1 VKDCV
6 EALAGCVVML
16 QFVEY
21 SESAELAMSSINFES
36 TYGVITIQDMNV
48 VSVDANYARI
58 YGYQS
63 PEELLTNID
72 SFLDLISEEY
82 HVLAYQ
88 NYLETISGQRDPQV
102 HTYVNVD
109 RNGREFTVFSI
120 DHVTEWQGRPA
131 LQVTV
136 IDLSPAIQLQ
146 NAVREQDKMYHD
158 MIMQSGQG
166 ILVHRE
172 FKPLMVNQSWVKMQG
187 GSSIEEVL
195 KLDSILTLVPKQN
208 TDGISKHYQ
217 AIVSGELSGTST
229 VVENI
234 GFDGIHRFFNIYDN
248 AITWQGQP
256 AVQVVLE
263 DVTQK
268 VMLEKQLVHQANYDE
283 MTDLLN
289 RRAIYEWLR
298 EHIASDTHVVSM
310 LLDIDDFK
318 SINDTYGHMV
328 GDEVICALANITK
341 RNVERV
347 GGVAGRWGGEEFI
360 LFIPNASPN
369 VSREVSDQIRQQFN
383 QVEFKVGEQIRFNV
397 SVSIGVSDSRSCE
410 GKVSIDALVNLTD
423 QSLYRAKANGK
434 NCVCG
439 EVFANDIS
447 QALPH

>member
-1 VKDCV
+1 
-6 EALAGCVVML
+6 M
-16 QFVEY
+16 F
-21 SESAELAMSSINFES
+21 SINFES
-36 TYGVITIQDMNV
+36 TYGVIIIQDMNV

-63 PEELLTNID
+63 PEELLANID
-72 SFLDLISEEY
+72 SFLDLIPEEF

-88 NYLETISGQRDPQV
+88 NYLETVSGQRDPQV
-102 HTYVNVD
+102 HTFTNVD

-146 NAVREQDKMYHD
+146 NIVRKQDQMYRD

-166 ILVHRE
+166 ILVHRD
-172 FKPLMVNQSWVKMQG
+172 FKPLMVNQSWVNLQG
-187 GSSIEEVL
+187 GKSIEQVL
-195 KLDSILTLVPKQN
+195 QLDSILDLVPKQN
-208 TDGISKHYQ
+208 VESIYQ
-217 AIVSGELSGTST
+217 RYQTVMSGEPSGTSN

-234 GFDGIHRFFNIYDN
+234 GLDGVHRFFNIYDN
-248 AITWQGQP
+248 AVIWEGKP
-256 AVQVVLE
+256 AMQVVLE

-289 RRAIYEWLR
+289 RRAIYEWFR
-298 EHIASDTHVVSM
+298 EHMTSDNHLVCM

-341 RNVERV
+341 RSVESV

-360 LFIPNASPN
+360 VFIPNATSEM
-369 VSREVSDQIRQQFN
+369 SHEISEQIRQQFN
-383 QVEFKVGEQIRFNV
+383 QAEFKIDEQTRFNS
-397 SVSIGVSDSRSCE
+397 SVSIGMSDSLACE
-410 GKVSIDALVNLTD
+410 ERMTIDALVNLTD

-434 NCVCG
+434 NCVDG
-439 EVFANDIS
+439 DMV
-447 QALPH
+447 AL

>member
-1 VKDCV
+1 
-6 EALAGCVVML
+6 ML
-16 QFVEY
+16 RLMKC
-21 SESAELAMSSINFES
+21 SENAELAMSSINFES

-63 PEELLTNID
+63 PEELLSDID

-88 NYLETISGQRDPQV
+88 NYLETVSGQRDPQV
-102 HTYVNVD
+102 HTYTNID

-166 ILVHRE
+166 ILVHRD
-172 FKPLMVNQSWVKMQG
+172 FKPLMVNQSWVKLQG
-187 GSSIEEVL
+187 GSSIEQVL
-195 KLDSILTLVPKQN
+195 ALDSILDLVPQQN
-208 TDGISKHYQ
+208 SDGIYKHYQ

-234 GFDGIHRFFNIYDN
+234 GFDGVHRFFNIYDN
-248 AITWQGQP
+248 AITWKGQR

-298 EHIASDTHVVSM
+298 EHMFSKNYLVCM

-328 GDEVICALANITK
+328 GDEVICALASITK
-341 RNVERV
+341 RNAEKV

-360 LFIPNASPN
+360 IFIPNTPLETPL
-369 VSREVSDQIRQQFN
+369 EVSEDIRQQFN
-383 QVEFKVGEQIRFNV
+383 QVEFKVGEQIRFNS
-397 SVSIGVSDSRSCE
+397 SVSIGISDSRACE
-410 GKVSIDALVNLTD
+410 DGVTIDALVNLTD

-434 NCVCG
+434 NCVDG
-439 EVFANDIS
+439 DVI
-447 QALPH
+447 AL

>member
-1 VKDCV
+1 
-6 EALAGCVVML
+6 
-16 QFVEY
+16 
-21 SESAELAMSSINFES
+21 MSSINFES
-36 TYGVITIQDMNV
+36 TYSVITIQDMNV

-58 YGYQS
+58 YGYPS
-63 PEELLTNID
+63 PEELLSNID
-72 SFLDLISEEY
+72 SFLDLISEDY

-88 NYLETISGQRDPQV
+88 NYLETVSGQRDPQV
-102 HTYVNVD
+102 HTYTNVD

-166 ILVHRE
+166 ILVHRD
-172 FKPLMVNQSWVKMQG
+172 FKPLMVNQSWVNMQG
-187 GSSIEEVL
+187 AASIEQVL
-195 KLDSILTLVPKQN
+195 ELDSILELVPKQN
-208 TDGISKHYQ
+208 ADGISKHYH

-234 GFDGIHRFFNIYDN
+234 GFDGVHRFFNIYDN
-248 AITWQGQP
+248 AITWKGQP

-298 EHIASDTHVVSM
+298 EHMSSNNYLVCM

-341 RNVERV
+341 RNAEKV

-360 LFIPNASPN
+360 IFIPNASLETAH
-369 VSREVSDQIRQQFN
+369 EVSEGVRQQFH
-383 QVEFKVGEQIRFNV
+383 QVEFKIDEQIRFNS
-397 SVSIGVSDSRSCE
+397 SVSIGISDSRACE
-410 GKVSIDALVNLTD
+410 DGVTIDALVNLTD
-423 QSLYRAKANGK
+423 QSLYRAKAKGK
-434 NCVCG
+434 NCVDG
-439 EVFANDIS
+439 DVV
-447 QALPH
+447 AL

>member
-1 VKDCV
+1 
-6 EALAGCVVML
+6 ML
-16 QFVEY
+16 RLMKC
-21 SESAELAMSSINFES
+21 SENAELAMSSINFES

-63 PEELLTNID
+63 PEELLSDID

-88 NYLETISGQRDPQV
+88 NYLETVSGQRDPQV
-102 HTYVNVD
+102 HTYTNID

-166 ILVHRE
+166 ILVHRD
-172 FKPLMVNQSWVKMQG
+172 FKPLMVNQSWVKLQG
-187 GSSIEEVL
+187 GSSIEQVL
-195 KLDSILTLVPKQN
+195 ALDSILDLVPQQN
-208 TDGISKHYQ
+208 SDGIYKHYQ

-234 GFDGIHRFFNIYDN
+234 GFDGVHRFFNIYDN
-248 AITWQGQP
+248 AITWKGQR

-268 VMLEKQLVHQANYDE
+268 VMLEKQLVHQANFDE

-298 EHIASDTHVVSM
+298 EHMFSKNYLVCM

-328 GDEVICALANITK
+328 GDEVICALASITK
-341 RNVERV
+341 RNAEKV

-360 LFIPNASPN
+360 IFIPNTPLETAL
-369 VSREVSDQIRQQFN
+369 EVSEEIRQQFN
-383 QVEFKVGEQIRFNV
+383 QVEFKVGEQIRFNS
-397 SVSIGVSDSRSCE
+397 SVSIGISDSRACE
-410 GKVSIDALVNLTD
+410 DGVTIDALVNLTD

-434 NCVCG
+434 NCVDG
-439 EVFANDIS
+439 DVV
-447 QALPH
+447 AL

>member
-1 VKDCV
+1 
-6 EALAGCVVML
+6 ML
-16 QFVEY
+16 RLMKC
-21 SESAELAMSSINFES
+21 SENAELAMSSINFES

-63 PEELLTNID
+63 PEELLSDID

-88 NYLETISGQRDPQV
+88 NYLETVSGQRDPQV
-102 HTYVNVD
+102 HTYTNID

-166 ILVHRE
+166 ILVHRD
-172 FKPLMVNQSWVKMQG
+172 FKPLMVNQSWVKLQG
-187 GSSIEEVL
+187 GSSIEQVL
-195 KLDSILTLVPKQN
+195 ALDSILDLVPQQN
-208 TDGISKHYQ
+208 SDGIYKHYQ

-234 GFDGIHRFFNIYDN
+234 GFDGVHRFFNIYDN
-248 AITWQGQP
+248 AITWKGQR

-298 EHIASDTHVVSM
+298 EHMFSKNYLVCM

-328 GDEVICALANITK
+328 GDEVICALASITK
-341 RNVERV
+341 RNAEKV

-360 LFIPNASPN
+360 LFIPNTSLETAL
-369 VSREVSDQIRQQFN
+369 EVSEEIRQQFN
-383 QVEFKVGEQIRFNV
+383 QVEFKVGEQIRFNS
-397 SVSIGVSDSRSCE
+397 SVSIGISDSRACE
-410 GKVSIDALVNLTD
+410 DGVTIDALVNLTD

-434 NCVCG
+434 NCVDG
-439 EVFANDIS
+439 DVV
-447 QALPH
+447 AL

>member
-1 VKDCV
+1 
-6 EALAGCVVML
+6 
-16 QFVEY
+16 
-21 SESAELAMSSINFES
+21 MSSINFES

-63 PEELLTNID
+63 PEELLSDID

-88 NYLETISGQRDPQV
+88 NYLETVSGQRDPQV
-102 HTYVNVD
+102 HTYTNVD

-120 DHVTEWQGRPA
+120 DHVTEWLGRPA

-166 ILVHRE
+166 ILVHRD
-172 FKPLMVNQSWVKMQG
+172 FKPLMVNQSWVKLQG
-187 GSSIEEVL
+187 GSSIDQVL
-195 KLDSILTLVPKQN
+195 ALDSILDLVLQQN
-208 TDGISKHYQ
+208 SDGIYKHYQ

-234 GFDGIHRFFNIYDN
+234 GFDGVHRFFNIYDN
-248 AITWQGQP
+248 AITWKGQR

-298 EHIASDTHVVSM
+298 EHMFSKNYLVCM

-328 GDEVICALANITK
+328 GDEVICALASITK
-341 RNVERV
+341 RNAEKV

-360 LFIPNASPN
+360 LFIPNTSLETAL
-369 VSREVSDQIRQQFN
+369 EVSEEIRQQFN
-383 QVEFKVGEQIRFNV
+383 QVEFKVGEQIRFNS
-397 SVSIGVSDSRSCE
+397 SVSIGISDSRACE
-410 GKVSIDALVNLTD
+410 DGVTIDALVNLTD

-434 NCVCG
+434 NCVDG
-439 EVFANDIS
+439 DVV
-447 QALPH
+447 AL

>member
-1 VKDCV
+1 
-6 EALAGCVVML
+6 M
-16 QFVEY
+16 F
-21 SESAELAMSSINFES
+21 SINFES
-36 TYGVITIQDMNV
+36 TYGVIIIQDMNV

-63 PEELLTNID
+63 PEELLANID
-72 SFLDLISEEY
+72 SFLDLIPEEF

-88 NYLETISGQRDPQV
+88 NYLETVSGQRDPQV
-102 HTYVNVD
+102 HTFTNMD

-146 NAVREQDKMYHD
+146 NIVRKQDQMYRD

-166 ILVHRE
+166 ILVHRD
-172 FKPLMVNQSWVKMQG
+172 FKPLMVNQSWVNLQG
-187 GSSIEEVL
+187 GKSIEQVL
-195 KLDSILTLVPKQN
+195 ELDSILNLVPQQN
-208 TDGISKHYQ
+208 VEGICQRYQ
-217 AIVSGELSGTST
+217 AVISGEPSGTSN

-234 GFDGIHRFFNIYDN
+234 GLDGVHRFFNIYDN
-248 AITWQGQP
+248 AIIWEGQP

-268 VMLEKQLVHQANYDE
+268 VMLERQLVHQANYDE

-289 RRAIYEWLR
+289 RRAIYEWFR
-298 EHIASDTHVVSM
+298 EHMTSDNHLVCM

-341 RNVERV
+341 RNVESV

-360 LFIPNASPN
+360 VFIPNATAEMSCEI
-369 VSREVSDQIRQQFN
+369 SEQIRQQFN
-383 QVEFKVGEQIRFNV
+383 QAEFKIDEQIRFNS
-397 SVSIGVSDSRSCE
+397 SVSIGVSDSRACE
-410 GKVSIDALVNLTD
+410 EGMTIDALVNLTD

-434 NCVCG
+434 NCVDG
-439 EVFANDIS
+439 DMV
-447 QALPH
+447 AL

>member
-1 VKDCV
+1 
-6 EALAGCVVML
+6 ML
-16 QFVEY
+16 RLMKC
-21 SESAELAMSSINFES
+21 SENAELAMSSINFES

-63 PEELLTNID
+63 PEELLSDID

-88 NYLETISGQRDPQV
+88 NHLETVSGQRDPQV
-102 HTYVNVD
+102 HTYTNID

-166 ILVHRE
+166 ILVHRD
-172 FKPLMVNQSWVKMQG
+172 FKPLMVNQSWVKLQG
-187 GSSIEEVL
+187 GSSIEQVL
-195 KLDSILTLVPKQN
+195 ALDSILDLVPQQN
-208 TDGISKHYQ
+208 SDGIYKHYQ

-234 GFDGIHRFFNIYDN
+234 GFDGVHRFFNIYDN
-248 AITWQGQP
+248 AITWKGQR

-268 VMLEKQLVHQANYDE
+268 VMLEKQLVHQANFDE

-298 EHIASDTHVVSM
+298 EHMFSKNYLVCM

-328 GDEVICALANITK
+328 GDEVICALASITK
-341 RNVERV
+341 RNAEKV

-360 LFIPNASPN
+360 IFIPNTPLETAL
-369 VSREVSDQIRQQFN
+369 EVSEEIRQQFN
-383 QVEFKVGEQIRFNV
+383 QVEFKVGEQIRFNS
-397 SVSIGVSDSRSCE
+397 SVSIGISDSRACE
-410 GKVSIDALVNLTD
+410 DGVTIDALVNLTD

-434 NCVCG
+434 NCVDG
-439 EVFANDIS
+439 DVV
-447 QALPH
+447 AL

>member
-1 VKDCV
+1 
-6 EALAGCVVML
+6 
-16 QFVEY
+16 
-21 SESAELAMSSINFES
+21 MSSINFES
-36 TYGVITIQDMNV
+36 TYGVIIIQDMNV

-63 PEELLTNID
+63 PEELMSQID
-72 SFLDLISEEY
+72 SFLDLISEDF
-82 HVLAYQ
+82 HVAAYK
-88 NYLETISGQRDPQV
+88 NYLETVSGQRDPQV
-102 HTYVNVD
+102 HTFTNVD

-146 NAVREQDKMYHD
+146 NMMRKQDQMYQD
-158 MIMQSGQG
+158 MIMKSGQG
-166 ILVHRE
+166 ILVHRD
-172 FKPLMVNQSWVKMQG
+172 FKPLMVNQSWVNLQG
-187 GSSIEEVL
+187 GQSIEQVL
-195 KLDSILTLVPKQN
+195 QLDSILDLVPQQN
-208 TDGISKHYQ
+208 VESICQRYQ
-217 AIVSGELSGTST
+217 AVISGEPSGTSN

-234 GFDGIHRFFNIYDN
+234 GLDGVHRFFNIYDN
-248 AITWQGQP
+248 AIIWEGQP

-268 VMLEKQLVHQANYDE
+268 VMLEKQLVHQAHYDE

-289 RRAIYEWLR
+289 RRAIYEWFR
-298 EHIASDTHVVSM
+298 EHMASENHLVCM

-341 RNVERV
+341 RSVESV

-360 LFIPNASPN
+360 VFIPNATAEMSCEI
-369 VSREVSDQIRQQFN
+369 SEQIRQQFN
-383 QVEFKVGEQIRFNV
+383 QAEFKIDEQIRFNS
-397 SVSIGVSDSRSCE
+397 SVSIGVSDSRACE
-410 GKVSIDALVNLTD
+410 EGMTIDALVNLTD

-434 NCVCG
+434 NCVDG
-439 EVFANDIS
+439 DMV
-447 QALPH
+447 AL

>member
-1 VKDCV
+1 
-6 EALAGCVVML
+6 ML
-16 QFVEY
+16 RLMKC
-21 SESAELAMSSINFES
+21 SENAELAMSSINFES

-63 PEELLTNID
+63 PEELLSDID

-88 NYLETISGQRDPQV
+88 NYLETVSGQRDPQV
-102 HTYVNVD
+102 HTYTNID

-166 ILVHRE
+166 ILVHRD
-172 FKPLMVNQSWVKMQG
+172 FKPLMVNQSWVKLQG
-187 GSSIEEVL
+187 GSSIEQVL
-195 KLDSILTLVPKQN
+195 ALDSILDLVPQQN
-208 TDGISKHYQ
+208 SDGIYKHYQ

-234 GFDGIHRFFNIYDN
+234 GFDGVHRFFNIYDN
-248 AITWQGQP
+248 AITWKGQR

-268 VMLEKQLVHQANYDE
+268 VMLEKQLVHQANFDE

-298 EHIASDTHVVSM
+298 EHMFSKNYLVCM

-328 GDEVICALANITK
+328 GDEVICALAGITK
-341 RNVERV
+341 RNAEKV

-360 LFIPNASPN
+360 IFIPNASLETAL
-369 VSREVSDQIRQQFN
+369 EVSEEIRQQFN
-383 QVEFKVGEQIRFNV
+383 QVEFKVGEQIRFNS
-397 SVSIGVSDSRSCE
+397 SVSIGISDSRACE
-410 GKVSIDALVNLTD
+410 DGVTIDALVNLTD

-434 NCVCG
+434 NCVDG
-439 EVFANDIS
+439 DVV
-447 QALPH
+447 AL

>member
-1 VKDCV
+1 
-6 EALAGCVVML
+6 ML

-109 RNGREFTVFSI
+109 RNDREFTVFSI

-187 GSSIEEVL
+187 GSSIEQVL

>member
-1 VKDCV
+1 
-6 EALAGCVVML
+6 M
-16 QFVEY
+16 F
-21 SESAELAMSSINFES
+21 SINFES
-36 TYGVITIQDMNV
+36 TYGVIIIQDMNV

-63 PEELLTNID
+63 PEELLANID
-72 SFLDLISEEY
+72 SFLDLIPEEF

-88 NYLETISGQRDPQV
+88 NYLETVSGQRDPQV
-102 HTYVNVD
+102 HTFTNVD

-146 NAVREQDKMYHD
+146 NIVRKQDQMYRD

-166 ILVHRE
+166 ILVHRD
-172 FKPLMVNQSWVKMQG
+172 FKPLMVNQSWVNLQG
-187 GSSIEEVL
+187 GKSIEQVL
-195 KLDSILTLVPKQN
+195 QLDSILDLVPKQN
-208 TDGISKHYQ
+208 VESIYQ
-217 AIVSGELSGTST
+217 RYQTVMSGEPSGTSN

-234 GFDGIHRFFNIYDN
+234 GLDGVHRFFNIYDN
-248 AITWQGQP
+248 AVIWEGKP
-256 AVQVVLE
+256 AMQVVLE

-289 RRAIYEWLR
+289 RRAIYEWFR
-298 EHIASDTHVVSM
+298 EHMTSDNHLVCM

-341 RNVERV
+341 RSVESV

-360 LFIPNASPN
+360 VFLPNATSEM
-369 VSREVSDQIRQQFN
+369 SHEISEQIRQQFN
-383 QVEFKVGEQIRFNV
+383 QAEFKIDEQTRFNS
-397 SVSIGVSDSRSCE
+397 SVSIGMSDSLACE
-410 GKVSIDALVNLTD
+410 ERMTIDALVNLTD

-434 NCVCG
+434 NCVDG
-439 EVFANDIS
+439 DMV
-447 QALPH
+447 AL

>member
-1 VKDCV
+1 
-6 EALAGCVVML
+6 
-16 QFVEY
+16 
-21 SESAELAMSSINFES
+21 MSSINFES

-58 YGYQS
+58 YGYPS
-63 PEELLTNID
+63 PEELLSNID
-72 SFLDLISEEY
+72 SFLDLISEDY

-88 NYLETISGQRDPQV
+88 NYLETVSGQRDPQV
-102 HTYVNVD
+102 HTYTNVD

-166 ILVHRE
+166 ILVHRD
-172 FKPLMVNQSWVKMQG
+172 FKPLMVNQSWVNMQG
-187 GSSIEEVL
+187 AASIEQVL
-195 KLDSILTLVPKQN
+195 ELDSILELVPKQN

-234 GFDGIHRFFNIYDN
+234 GFDGVHRFFNIYDN
-248 AITWQGQP
+248 AITWKGQP

-268 VMLEKQLVHQANYDE
+268 VMLEKQLVHQANFDE

-298 EHIASDTHVVSM
+298 EHMSSNNYLVCM

-341 RNVERV
+341 RSAEKA
-347 GGVAGRWGGEEFI
+347 GGVTGRWGGEEFI
-360 LFIPNASPN
+360 IFIPNTSLETAHK
-369 VSREVSDQIRQQFN
+369 VSEEIRQQFN
-383 QVEFKVGEQIRFNV
+383 QVEFRIDEQLRFNS
-397 SVSIGVSDSRSCE
+397 SVSIGISDSQACE
-410 GKVSIDALVNLTD
+410 DGVTIDALVNLTD

-434 NCVCG
+434 NCVDG
-439 EVFANDIS
+439 DVV
-447 QALPH
+447 AL

>member
-1 VKDCV
+1 
-6 EALAGCVVML
+6 ML
-16 QFVEY
+16 RLMKC
-21 SESAELAMSSINFES
+21 SENAELAMSSINFES

-63 PEELLTNID
+63 PEELLSDID

-88 NYLETISGQRDPQV
+88 NYLETVSGQRDPQV
-102 HTYVNVD
+102 HTYTNID

-166 ILVHRE
+166 ILVHRD
-172 FKPLMVNQSWVKMQG
+172 FKPLMVNQSWVKLQG
-187 GSSIEEVL
+187 GSSIEQVL
-195 KLDSILTLVPKQN
+195 ALDSILDLVPQQN
-208 TDGISKHYQ
+208 SDGIYKHYQ

-234 GFDGIHRFFNIYDN
+234 GFDGVHRFFNIYDN
-248 AITWQGQP
+248 AITWKGQR

-298 EHIASDTHVVSM
+298 EHMFSKNYLVCM

-328 GDEVICALANITK
+328 GDEVICALASITK
-341 RNVERV
+341 RNAEKV

-360 LFIPNASPN
+360 IFIPNTPLETAL
-369 VSREVSDQIRQQFN
+369 EVSEEIRQQFN
-383 QVEFKVGEQIRFNV
+383 QVEFKVGEQIRFNS
-397 SVSIGVSDSRSCE
+397 SVSTGISDSRACE
-410 GKVSIDALVNLTD
+410 DGVTIDALVNLTD

-434 NCVCG
+434 NCVDG
-439 EVFANDIS
+439 DVV
-447 QALPH
+447 AL

>member
-1 VKDCV
+1 
-6 EALAGCVVML
+6 
-16 QFVEY
+16 
-21 SESAELAMSSINFES
+21 MSSINFES

-48 VSVDANYARI
+48 VSVDANYAHI

-63 PEELLTNID
+63 PEELVSNID
-72 SFLDLISEEY
+72 SFLDLISEDY

-88 NYLETISGQRDPQV
+88 NYLETVSGQRDPQV
-102 HTYVNVD
+102 HTYTNVD

-166 ILVHRE
+166 ILVHRD
-172 FKPLMVNQSWVKMQG
+172 FKPLMVNQSWVNMQG
-187 GSSIEEVL
+187 AASIEQVL
-195 KLDSILTLVPKQN
+195 ELDSILELVPKQN
-208 TDGISKHYQ
+208 TDGISKHYH

-234 GFDGIHRFFNIYDN
+234 GFDGVHRFFNIYDN
-248 AITWQGQP
+248 AITWKGQP

-298 EHIASDTHVVSM
+298 EHMSSNSYLVCM

-318 SINDTYGHMV
+318 STNDTYGHMV

-341 RNVERV
+341 RSAEKV

-360 LFIPNASPN
+360 VFIPNASLETAH
-369 VSREVSDQIRQQFN
+369 EVSEEIRQQFN
-383 QVEFKVGEQIRFNV
+383 QVEFRIDEQLRFNS
-397 SVSIGVSDSRSCE
+397 SVSIGISDSQACE
-410 GKVSIDALVNLTD
+410 DGVTIDALVNLTD

-434 NCVCG
+434 NCVDG
-439 EVFANDIS
+439 DVV
-447 QALPH
+447 AL

>member
-1 VKDCV
+1 
-6 EALAGCVVML
+6 ML
-16 QFVEY
+16 QFVEC

-187 GSSIEEVL
+187 GSSIEQVL
-195 KLDSILTLVPKQN
+195 ELDSILELVPKQN

-234 GFDGIHRFFNIYDN
+234 GFDGVHRFFNIYDN
-248 AITWQGQP
+248 AITWKGLP

-283 MTDLLN
+283 MTNLLN

-298 EHIASDTHVVSM
+298 EHMSSNNYLVCM

-341 RNVERV
+341 RNAEKV

-360 LFIPNASPN
+360 IFIPNASLETAH
-369 VSREVSDQIRQQFN
+369 EVSEQVRQQFH
-383 QVEFKVGEQIRFNV
+383 QVEFKIDEQIRFNS
-397 SVSIGVSDSRSCE
+397 SVSIGISDSQACE
-410 GKVSIDALVNLTD
+410 GGVTIDALVNLTD

-434 NCVCG
+434 NCVDG
-439 EVFANDIS
+439 DVV
-447 QALPH
+447 AL

>member
-1 VKDCV
+1 
-6 EALAGCVVML
+6 
-16 QFVEY
+16 
-21 SESAELAMSSINFES
+21 MSSINFES

-48 VSVDANYARI
+48 VSVDSNYARI

-63 PEELLTNID
+63 PEELLSNID
-72 SFLDLISEEY
+72 SFLDLISEDY

-88 NYLETISGQRDPQV
+88 NYLETVSGQRDPQV
-102 HTYVNVD
+102 HTYTNVD

-146 NAVREQDKMYHD
+146 KAVLEQDKMYHD

-166 ILVHRE
+166 ILVHRD
-172 FKPLMVNQSWVKMQG
+172 FKPLMVNQSWVNMQG
-187 GSSIEEVL
+187 AASIEQVL
-195 KLDSILTLVPKQN
+195 ELDSILELVPKQN
-208 TDGISKHYQ
+208 ADGISKHYH

-234 GFDGIHRFFNIYDN
+234 GFDGVHRFFNIYDN
-248 AITWQGQP
+248 AITWKGQP

-268 VMLEKQLVHQANYDE
+268 VMLEKQLVHQANFDE

-298 EHIASDTHVVSM
+298 EHMSSKNYLVCM

-341 RNVERV
+341 RSAEKA

-360 LFIPNASPN
+360 IFIPNASLEAALQ
-369 VSREVSDQIRQQFN
+369 VSEEIRQQFN
-383 QVEFKVGEQIRFNV
+383 QVEFRIDEQLRFNS
-397 SVSIGVSDSRSCE
+397 SVSIGISDSQACE
-410 GKVSIDALVNLTD
+410 DGVTIDALVNLTD

-434 NCVCG
+434 NCVDG
-439 EVFANDIS
+439 DVV
-447 QALPH
+447 AL

>member
-1 VKDCV
+1 
-6 EALAGCVVML
+6 
-16 QFVEY
+16 
-21 SESAELAMSSINFES
+21 MSSINFES

-63 PEELLTNID
+63 PEELLSNID
-72 SFLDLISEEY
+72 SFLDLISEDY

-88 NYLETISGQRDPQV
+88 NYLETVSGQRDPQV
-102 HTYVNVD
+102 HTYTNVD

-166 ILVHRE
+166 ILVHRD
-172 FKPLMVNQSWVKMQG
+172 FKPLMVNQSWVNMQG
-187 GSSIEEVL
+187 AASIEQVL
-195 KLDSILTLVPKQN
+195 ELDSILELVPKQN

-234 GFDGIHRFFNIYDN
+234 GFDGVHRFFNIYDN
-248 AITWQGQP
+248 AITWKGQP

-283 MTDLLN
+283 MTNLLN

-298 EHIASDTHVVSM
+298 EHMSSNNYLVCM

-341 RNVERV
+341 RNAEKV

-360 LFIPNASPN
+360 IFIPNASLETAH
-369 VSREVSDQIRQQFN
+369 EVSEQVRQQFH
-383 QVEFKVGEQIRFNV
+383 QVEFKIDEQIRFNS
-397 SVSIGVSDSRSCE
+397 SVSIGISDSQACE
-410 GKVSIDALVNLTD
+410 GGVTIDALVNLTD

-434 NCVCG
+434 NCVDG
-439 EVFANDIS
+439 DVV
-447 QALPH
+447 AL

>member
-1 VKDCV
+1 
-6 EALAGCVVML
+6 ML
-16 QFVEY
+16 QSVEY

-187 GSSIEEVL
+187 GSSIEQVL

-248 AITWQGQP
+248 AITWRGQP

-341 RNVERV
+341 RNVEKA
-347 GGVAGRWGGEEFI
+347 GGVTGRWGGEEFI
-360 LFIPNASPN
+360 VFIPNASPQ
-369 VSREVSDQIRQQFN
+369 VSHQVADLIRQQFN
-383 QVEFKVGEQIRFNV
+383 QTEFKIDEQVRFNV
-397 SVSIGVSDSRSCE
+397 SVSIGMSDSRACE
-410 GKVSIDALVNLTD
+410 GTVSIDALVNLTD
-423 QSLYRAKANGK
+423 QSLYRAKAAGK
-434 NCVCG
+434 NRVCG
-439 EVFANDIS
+439 DVV
-447 QALPH
+447 AL

>member
-1 VKDCV
+1 
-6 EALAGCVVML
+6 M
-16 QFVEY
+16 F
-21 SESAELAMSSINFES
+21 SINFES
-36 TYGVITIQDMNV
+36 TYGVIIIQDMNV

-63 PEELLTNID
+63 PEELLANID
-72 SFLDLISEEY
+72 SFLDLIPEEF

-88 NYLETISGQRDPQV
+88 NYLETVSGQRDPQV
-102 HTYVNVD
+102 HTFTNVD

-146 NAVREQDKMYHD
+146 NIVRKQDQMYRD

-166 ILVHRE
+166 ILVHRD
-172 FKPLMVNQSWVKMQG
+172 FKPLMVNQSWVNLQG
-187 GSSIEEVL
+187 GKSIEQVL
-195 KLDSILTLVPKQN
+195 QLDSILDLVPKQN
-208 TDGISKHYQ
+208 VESIYQ
-217 AIVSGELSGTST
+217 RYQTVMSGEPSGTSN

-234 GFDGIHRFFNIYDN
+234 GLDGVHRFFNIYDN
-248 AITWQGQP
+248 AVIWEGKP
-256 AVQVVLE
+256 AMQVVLE

-289 RRAIYEWLR
+289 RRAIYEWFR
-298 EHIASDTHVVSM
+298 EHMTSDNHLVCM

-341 RNVERV
+341 RSVESV

-360 LFIPNASPN
+360 VFLPNATSEM
-369 VSREVSDQIRQQFN
+369 SHEISEQIRQQFN
-383 QVEFKVGEQIRFNV
+383 QAEFKIDEQTRFNS
-397 SVSIGVSDSRSCE
+397 SVSIGMSDSLACE
-410 GKVSIDALVNLTD
+410 ERMTIDALVNLTD

-434 NCVCG
+434 NCVDG
-439 EVFANDIS
+439 DMVV
-447 QALPH
+447 L

>member
-1 VKDCV
+1 
-6 EALAGCVVML
+6 ML
-16 QFVEY
+16 QFEEY

-58 YGYQS
+58 YGYSS
-63 PEELLTNID
+63 PEELLSNID
-72 SFLDLISEEY
+72 SFLDLIPEDF
-82 HVLAYQ
+82 HVAAYK
-88 NYLETISGQRDPQV
+88 NYLETVGGQRDPQV
-102 HTYVNVD
+102 HTYTNVD

-166 ILVHRE
+166 ILVHRD
-172 FKPLMVNQSWVKMQG
+172 FKPLMVNQSWVNMQG
-187 GSSIEEVL
+187 AASIEQVL
-195 KLDSILTLVPKQN
+195 ELDSILALVPKQN
-208 TDGISKHYQ
+208 ADGISKHYQ

-234 GFDGIHRFFNIYDN
+234 GFDGVHRFFNIYDN
-248 AITWQGQP
+248 AITWKGQP

-268 VMLEKQLVHQANYDE
+268 VMLEKQLVHQANFDE

-298 EHIASDTHVVSM
+298 EHMSSNNYLVCM

-318 SINDTYGHMV
+318 SINDTFGHMV

-341 RNVERV
+341 RSAEKA

-360 LFIPNASPN
+360 IFIPNTSLETAH
-369 VSREVSDQIRQQFN
+369 EVSEEIRQQFN
-383 QVEFKVGEQIRFNV
+383 QVEFRIDEQLRFNS
-397 SVSIGVSDSRSCE
+397 SVSIGISDSQACE
-410 GKVSIDALVNLTD
+410 DGVTIDALVNLTD

-434 NCVCG
+434 NCVDG
-439 EVFANDIS
+439 DVV
-447 QALPH
+447 AL

>member
-1 VKDCV
+1 
-6 EALAGCVVML
+6 M
-16 QFVEY
+16 F
-21 SESAELAMSSINFES
+21 SINFES
-36 TYGVITIQDMNV
+36 TYGVIIIQDMNV

-63 PEELLTNID
+63 PEELLANID
-72 SFLDLISEEY
+72 SFLDLIPEEF

-88 NYLETISGQRDPQV
+88 NYLETVSGQRDPQV
-102 HTYVNVD
+102 HTFTNVD

-146 NAVREQDKMYHD
+146 NIVRKQDQMYRD

-166 ILVHRE
+166 ILVHRD
-172 FKPLMVNQSWVKMQG
+172 FKPLMVNQSWANLQG
-187 GSSIEEVL
+187 GKSIEQVL
-195 KLDSILTLVPKQN
+195 QLDSILDLVPKQN
-208 TDGISKHYQ
+208 VESIYQ
-217 AIVSGELSGTST
+217 RYQTVMSGEPSGTSN

-234 GFDGIHRFFNIYDN
+234 GLDGVHRFFNIYDN
-248 AITWQGQP
+248 AVIWEGKP
-256 AVQVVLE
+256 AMQVVLE

-289 RRAIYEWLR
+289 RRAIYEWFR
-298 EHIASDTHVVSM
+298 EHMTSDNHLVCM

-341 RNVERV
+341 RSVESV

-360 LFIPNASPN
+360 VFLPNATSEM
-369 VSREVSDQIRQQFN
+369 SHEISEQIRQQFN
-383 QVEFKVGEQIRFNV
+383 QAEFKIDEQTRFNS
-397 SVSIGVSDSRSCE
+397 SVSIGMSDSLACE
-410 GKVSIDALVNLTD
+410 ERMTIDALVNLTD

-434 NCVCG
+434 NCVDG
-439 EVFANDIS
+439 DMVV
-447 QALPH
+447 L

>member
-1 VKDCV
+1 
-6 EALAGCVVML
+6 
-16 QFVEY
+16 
-21 SESAELAMSSINFES
+21 MSSINFES

-63 PEELLTNID
+63 PEELLSDID

-88 NYLETISGQRDPQV
+88 NYLETVSGQRDPQV
-102 HTYVNVD
+102 HTYTNID

-166 ILVHRE
+166 ILVHRD
-172 FKPLMVNQSWVKMQG
+172 FKPLMVNQSWVKLQG
-187 GSSIEEVL
+187 GSSIEQVL
-195 KLDSILTLVPKQN
+195 ALDSILDLVPQQN
-208 TDGISKHYQ
+208 SDGIYKHYQ

-234 GFDGIHRFFNIYDN
+234 GFDGVHRFFNIYDN
-248 AITWQGQP
+248 AITWKGQR

-298 EHIASDTHVVSM
+298 EHMLSKNYLVCM

-328 GDEVICALANITK
+328 GDEVICALASITK
-341 RNVERV
+341 RNAEKV

-360 LFIPNASPN
+360 IFIPNTPLETAL
-369 VSREVSDQIRQQFN
+369 EVSEEIRQQFN
-383 QVEFKVGEQIRFNV
+383 QVEFKVGEQIRFNS
-397 SVSIGVSDSRSCE
+397 SVSIGISDSRACE
-410 GKVSIDALVNLTD
+410 DGVTIDALVNLTD

-434 NCVCG
+434 NCVDG
-439 EVFANDIS
+439 DVV
-447 QALPH
+447 AL

>member
-1 VKDCV
+1 
-6 EALAGCVVML
+6 ML
-16 QFVEY
+16 RLMKC
-21 SESAELAMSSINFES
+21 SENAELAMSSINFES

-63 PEELLTNID
+63 PEELLSDID

-88 NYLETISGQRDPQV
+88 NYLETVSGQRDPQV
-102 HTYVNVD
+102 HTYTNVD
-109 RNGREFTVFSI
+109 RNGREFTVISI

-166 ILVHRE
+166 ILVHRD
-172 FKPLMVNQSWVKMQG
+172 FKPLMVNQSWVKLQG
-187 GSSIEEVL
+187 GSSIDQVL
-195 KLDSILTLVPKQN
+195 ALDSILDLVPQQN
-208 TDGISKHYQ
+208 SDGIYKHYQ

-234 GFDGIHRFFNIYDN
+234 GFDGVHRFFNIYDN
-248 AITWQGQP
+248 AITWKGQR

-298 EHIASDTHVVSM
+298 EHMFSKNYLVCM

-328 GDEVICALANITK
+328 GDEVICALASITK
-341 RNVERV
+341 RNAEKV

-360 LFIPNASPN
+360 LFIPNTSLETAL
-369 VSREVSDQIRQQFN
+369 EVSEEIRQQFN
-383 QVEFKVGEQIRFNV
+383 QVEFKVGEQIRFNS
-397 SVSIGVSDSRSCE
+397 SVSIGISDSRACE
-410 GKVSIDALVNLTD
+410 DGVTIDALVNLTD

-434 NCVCG
+434 NCVDG
-439 EVFANDIS
+439 DVV
-447 QALPH
+447 AL

>member
-1 VKDCV
+1 
-6 EALAGCVVML
+6 
-16 QFVEY
+16 
-21 SESAELAMSSINFES
+21 MSSINFES

-63 PEELLTNID
+63 PEELLSNID
-72 SFLDLISEEY
+72 SFLDLISEEF
-82 HVLAYQ
+82 HVAAYK
-88 NYLETISGQRDPQV
+88 NYLETVDGQRDPQV
-102 HTYVNVD
+102 HTYINVD

-146 NAVREQDKMYHD
+146 NVVREQDQMFHD

-166 ILVHRE
+166 ILVHRD
-172 FKPLMVNQSWVKMQG
+172 FKPLMVNQSWVKLQG
-187 GSSIEEVL
+187 GESIEQVL
-195 KLDSILTLVPKQN
+195 KLDSILDLVPQQN
-208 TDGISKHYQ
+208 TEGISKHYQ

-248 AITWQGQP
+248 AITWEGQP

-298 EHIASDTHVVSM
+298 EHIISENYLVCM

-328 GDEVICALANITK
+328 GDEVICALANIAK
-341 RNVERV
+341 RNADRV

-360 LFIPNASPN
+360 IFIPNASLELAY
-369 VSREVSDQIRQQFN
+369 EVSEEIRQQFHH
-383 QVEFKVGEQIRFNV
+383 VEFKIDEQVRFNS
-397 SVSIGVSDSRSCE
+397 SVSIGISDSRACE
-410 GKVSIDALVNLTD
+410 DGVTIDALVNLTD

-434 NCVCG
+434 NCVDG
-439 EVFANDIS
+439 DVV
-447 QALPH
+447 AL

>member
-1 VKDCV
+1 
-6 EALAGCVVML
+6 ML
-16 QFVEY
+16 QFVEC

-120 DHVTEWQGRPA
+120 DHVTEWKGRPA

-187 GSSIEEVL
+187 GSSIEQVL

-248 AITWQGQP
+248 AITWRGQP

-383 QVEFKVGEQIRFNV
+383 QVEFKVGEKIRFNV

-439 EVFANDIS
+439 EVFSSDIS

>member
-1 VKDCV
+1 
-6 EALAGCVVML
+6 M
-16 QFVEY
+16 F
-21 SESAELAMSSINFES
+21 SINFES
-36 TYGVITIQDMNV
+36 TYGVIIIQDMNV

-63 PEELLTNID
+63 PEELLANID
-72 SFLDLISEEY
+72 SFLDLIPEEF

-88 NYLETISGQRDPQV
+88 NYLETVSGQRDPQV
-102 HTYVNVD
+102 HTFTNVD

-146 NAVREQDKMYHD
+146 NIVRKQDQMYRD

-166 ILVHRE
+166 ILVHRD
-172 FKPLMVNQSWVKMQG
+172 FKPLMVNQSWVNLQG
-187 GSSIEEVL
+187 GKSIEQVL
-195 KLDSILTLVPKQN
+195 QLDTILDLVPKQN
-208 TDGISKHYQ
+208 VESIYQ
-217 AIVSGELSGTST
+217 RYQTVMSGEPSGTSN

-234 GFDGIHRFFNIYDN
+234 GLDGVHRFFNIYDN
-248 AITWQGQP
+248 AVIWEGKP
-256 AVQVVLE
+256 AMQVVLE

-289 RRAIYEWLR
+289 RRAIYEWFR
-298 EHIASDTHVVSM
+298 EHMTSDNHLVCM

-341 RNVERV
+341 RSVESV

-360 LFIPNASPN
+360 VFLPNATSEM
-369 VSREVSDQIRQQFN
+369 SHEISEQIRQQFN
-383 QVEFKVGEQIRFNV
+383 QAEFKIDEQTRFNS
-397 SVSIGVSDSRSCE
+397 SVSIGMSDSLACE
-410 GKVSIDALVNLTD
+410 ERMTIDALVNLTD

-434 NCVCG
+434 NCVDG
-439 EVFANDIS
+439 DMV
-447 QALPH
+447 AL

>member
-1 VKDCV
+1 
-6 EALAGCVVML
+6 ML
-16 QFVEY
+16 QFMKC

-63 PEELLTNID
+63 PEELLSNID
-72 SFLDLISEEY
+72 SFLDLISEDY

-88 NYLETISGQRDPQV
+88 NYLETVSGQRDPQV
-102 HTYVNVD
+102 HTYTNVD

-166 ILVHRE
+166 ILVHRD
-172 FKPLMVNQSWVKMQG
+172 FKPLMVNQSWVKLQG
-187 GSSIEEVL
+187 GSSIEQVL
-195 KLDSILTLVPKQN
+195 ALDSILELVPKQN
-208 TDGISKHYQ
+208 TDGINKHYH
-217 AIVSGELSGTST
+217 ALMSGELSGTST

-234 GFDGIHRFFNIYDN
+234 GFDGVHRFFNIYDN
-248 AITWQGQP
+248 AITWKGQP

-298 EHIASDTHVVSM
+298 EHIISENYLVCM

-328 GDEVICALANITK
+328 GDEVICALANIAK
-341 RNVERV
+341 RNADRV

-360 LFIPNASPN
+360 IFIPNASLELAY
-369 VSREVSDQIRQQFN
+369 EVSEEIRQQFHH
-383 QVEFKVGEQIRFNV
+383 VEFKIDEQVRFNS
-397 SVSIGVSDSRSCE
+397 SVSIGISDSRACE
-410 GKVSIDALVNLTD
+410 DGVTIDALVNLTD

-434 NCVCG
+434 NCVDG
-439 EVFANDIS
+439 DVV
-447 QALPH
+447 AL

>member
-1 VKDCV
+1 
-6 EALAGCVVML
+6 
-16 QFVEY
+16 
-21 SESAELAMSSINFES
+21 MSSINFES

-63 PEELLTNID
+63 PEELLSDID

-88 NYLETISGQRDPQV
+88 NYLETVSGQRDPQV
-102 HTYVNVD
+102 HTYTNVD
-109 RNGREFTVFSI
+109 RNGREFTVISI

-166 ILVHRE
+166 ILVHRD
-172 FKPLMVNQSWVKMQG
+172 FKPLMVNQSWVKLQG
-187 GSSIEEVL
+187 GSSIDQVL
-195 KLDSILTLVPKQN
+195 ALDSILDLVPQQN
-208 TDGISKHYQ
+208 SDGIYKHYQ

-234 GFDGIHRFFNIYDN
+234 GFDGVHRFFNIYDN
-248 AITWQGQP
+248 AITWKGQR

-298 EHIASDTHVVSM
+298 EHMFSKNYLVCM

-328 GDEVICALANITK
+328 GDEVICALASITK
-341 RNVERV
+341 RNAEKV

-360 LFIPNASPN
+360 LFIPNTSLETAL
-369 VSREVSDQIRQQFN
+369 EVSEEIRQQFN
-383 QVEFKVGEQIRFNV
+383 QVEFKVGEQIRFNS
-397 SVSIGVSDSRSCE
+397 SVSIGISDSRACE
-410 GKVSIDALVNLTD
+410 DGVTIDALVNLTD

-434 NCVCG
+434 NCVDG
-439 EVFANDIS
+439 DVV
-447 QALPH
+447 AL

>member
-1 VKDCV
+1 
-6 EALAGCVVML
+6 M
-16 QFVEY
+16 F
-21 SESAELAMSSINFES
+21 SINFES
-36 TYGVITIQDMNV
+36 TYGVIIIQDMNV

-63 PEELLTNID
+63 PEELLANID
-72 SFLDLISEEY
+72 SFLDLIPEEF

-88 NYLETISGQRDPQV
+88 NYLETVSGQRDPQV
-102 HTYVNVD
+102 HTFTNVD

-146 NAVREQDKMYHD
+146 NIVRKQDQMYRD

-166 ILVHRE
+166 ILVHRD
-172 FKPLMVNQSWVKMQG
+172 FKPLMVNQSWVNLQG
-187 GSSIEEVL
+187 GKSIEQVL
-195 KLDSILTLVPKQN
+195 QLDSILDLVPKQN
-208 TDGISKHYQ
+208 VESISQRYQ
-217 AIVSGELSGTST
+217 TVMSGEPSGTSN

-234 GFDGIHRFFNIYDN
+234 GLDGVHRFFNIYDN
-248 AITWQGQP
+248 AVIWEGKP
-256 AVQVVLE
+256 AMQVVLE

-289 RRAIYEWLR
+289 RRAIYEWFR
-298 EHIASDTHVVSM
+298 EHMTSDNHLVCM

-341 RNVERV
+341 RSVESV

-360 LFIPNASPN
+360 VFLPNATSEM
-369 VSREVSDQIRQQFN
+369 SHEISEQIRQQFN
-383 QVEFKVGEQIRFNV
+383 QAEFKIDEQTRFNS
-397 SVSIGVSDSRSCE
+397 SVSIGMSDSLACE
-410 GKVSIDALVNLTD
+410 ERMTIDALVNLTD

-434 NCVCG
+434 NCVDG
-439 EVFANDIS
+439 DMVV
-447 QALPH
+447 L

>member
-1 VKDCV
+1 
-6 EALAGCVVML
+6 
-16 QFVEY
+16 
-21 SESAELAMSSINFES
+21 MSSINFES

-63 PEELLTNID
+63 PEELLSNID
-72 SFLDLISEEY
+72 SFLDLISEDY

-88 NYLETISGQRDPQV
+88 NYLETVSGQRDPQV
-102 HTYVNVD
+102 HTYTNVD

-166 ILVHRE
+166 ILVHRD
-172 FKPLMVNQSWVKMQG
+172 FKPLMVNQSWVNMQG
-187 GSSIEEVL
+187 AASIEQVL
-195 KLDSILTLVPKQN
+195 ELDSILELVPKQN
-208 TDGISKHYQ
+208 TDGISKHYH

-234 GFDGIHRFFNIYDN
+234 GFDGVHRFFNIYDN
-248 AITWQGQP
+248 AITWKGQP

-298 EHIASDTHVVSM
+298 EHMSSNSYLVCM

-318 SINDTYGHMV
+318 STNDTYGHMV

-341 RNVERV
+341 RNAEKV

-360 LFIPNASPN
+360 IFIPNASLETAL
-369 VSREVSDQIRQQFN
+369 EVSEEIRQQFN
-383 QVEFKVGEQIRFNV
+383 QVEFRIDEQLRFNS
-397 SVSIGVSDSRSCE
+397 SVSIGISDSQACE
-410 GKVSIDALVNLTD
+410 DGVTIDALVNLTD

-434 NCVCG
+434 NCVDG
-439 EVFANDIS
+439 DLV
-447 QALPH
+447 AL

>member
-1 VKDCV
+1 
-6 EALAGCVVML
+6 ML
-16 QFVEY
+16 QFMKC

-63 PEELLTNID
+63 PEELLSNID
-72 SFLDLISEEY
+72 SFLDLISEDY

-88 NYLETISGQRDPQV
+88 NYLETVSGQRDPQV
-102 HTYVNVD
+102 HTYTNVD

-146 NAVREQDKMYHD
+146 NVVREQDKMYHD

-166 ILVHRE
+166 ILVHRD
-172 FKPLMVNQSWVKMQG
+172 FKPLMVNQSWVKLQG
-187 GSSIEEVL
+187 GTSIEQVL
-195 KLDSILTLVPKQN
+195 ALDSILGLVPQQN
-208 TDGISKHYQ
+208 TDGISKHYH

-234 GFDGIHRFFNIYDN
+234 GFDGVHRFFNIYDN
-248 AITWQGQP
+248 AIIWKGQP

-298 EHIASDTHVVSM
+298 EHIISENYLVCM

-328 GDEVICALANITK
+328 GDEVICALANIAK
-341 RNVERV
+341 RNADRV

-360 LFIPNASPN
+360 IFIPNAPLELAY
-369 VSREVSDQIRQQFN
+369 EVSEEIRQQFHH
-383 QVEFKVGEQIRFNV
+383 VEFKIDEQVRFNS
-397 SVSIGVSDSRSCE
+397 SVSIGISDSRACE
-410 GKVSIDALVNLTD
+410 DGVTIDALVNLTD

-434 NCVCG
+434 NCVDG
-439 EVFANDIS
+439 DVV
-447 QALPH
+447 AL

>member
-1 VKDCV
+1 
-6 EALAGCVVML
+6 ML
-16 QFVEY
+16 QFEEY

-58 YGYQS
+58 YGYSS
-63 PEELLTNID
+63 PEELLSNID
-72 SFLDLISEEY
+72 SFLDLIPEDF
-82 HVLAYQ
+82 HVAAYK
-88 NYLETISGQRDPQV
+88 NYLETVGGQRDPQV
-102 HTYVNVD
+102 HTYTNID

-146 NAVREQDKMYHD
+146 NVVREQDQMYHD

-166 ILVHRE
+166 ILVHRD
-172 FKPLMVNQSWVKMQG
+172 FKPLMVNQSWVKLQG
-187 GSSIEEVL
+187 GSSIEQVL
-195 KLDSILTLVPKQN
+195 ALESILELVPQQN
-208 TDGISKHYQ
+208 TDGIYKHYQ

-234 GFDGIHRFFNIYDN
+234 GFDGVHRFFNIYDN
-248 AITWQGQP
+248 AITWKDQP

-268 VMLEKQLVHQANYDE
+268 VMLEKRLVHQANYDE

-298 EHIASDTHVVSM
+298 EHLASGTHLACM

-328 GDEVICALANITK
+328 GDEVICTLANITK
-341 RNVERV
+341 RNVEKA
-347 GGVAGRWGGEEFI
+347 GGVTGRWGGEEFI
-360 LFIPNASPN
+360 VFIPNASPQ
-369 VSREVSDQIRQQFN
+369 VSHQVADLIRQQFN
-383 QVEFKVGEQIRFNV
+383 QTEFKIDEQDRFNV
-397 SVSIGVSDSRSCE
+397 SVSIGVSDSRACE
-410 GKVSIDALVNLTD
+410 GTVSIDALVNLTD
-423 QSLYRAKANGK
+423 QSLYRAKAAGK
-434 NCVCG
+434 NRVCG
-439 EVFANDIS
+439 DVV
-447 QALPH
+447 AL

>member
-1 VKDCV
+1 
-6 EALAGCVVML
+6 ML

-82 HVLAYQ
+82 HVLAYK

>member
-1 VKDCV
+1 
-6 EALAGCVVML
+6 
-16 QFVEY
+16 
-21 SESAELAMSSINFES
+21 
-36 TYGVITIQDMNV
+36 MNV

-187 GSSIEEVL
+187 GSSIEQVL

-248 AITWQGQP
+248 AITWRGQP

-318 SINDTYGHMV
+318 SINDAYGHMV

-439 EVFANDIS
+439 EVVA
-447 QALPH
+447 H

>member
-1 VKDCV
+1 
-6 EALAGCVVML
+6 ML
-16 QFVEY
+16 QFMKY
-21 SESAELAMSSINFES
+21 SYSAELAMSSINFES

-63 PEELLTNID
+63 PEELLSNID
-72 SFLDLISEEY
+72 SFLDLISEDY

-88 NYLETISGQRDPQV
+88 NYLETVSGQRDPQV
-102 HTYVNVD
+102 HTYTNVD

-166 ILVHRE
+166 ILVHRD
-172 FKPLMVNQSWVKMQG
+172 FKPLMVNQSWVNMQG
-187 GSSIEEVL
+187 AASIEQVL
-195 KLDSILTLVPKQN
+195 ELESILELVPKQN
-208 TDGISKHYQ
+208 TDGISKHYH

-234 GFDGIHRFFNIYDN
+234 GFDGVHRFFNIYDN
-248 AITWQGQP
+248 AIMWKGQP

-298 EHIASDTHVVSM
+298 EHMSSNSYLVCM

-318 SINDTYGHMV
+318 SINDTFGHMV

-341 RNVERV
+341 RNAEKV

-360 LFIPNASPN
+360 IFIPHASLETA
-369 VSREVSDQIRQQFN
+369 REVSEQIRQEFN
-383 QVEFKVGEQIRFNV
+383 QAEFKIDEKVRFNV
-397 SVSIGVSDSRSCE
+397 SVSIGISDSRACE
-410 GKVSIDALVNLTD
+410 DGVTIDALVNLTD

-434 NCVCG
+434 NCVDG
-439 EVFANDIS
+439 DVV
-447 QALPH
+447 AL

>member
-1 VKDCV
+1 
-6 EALAGCVVML
+6 M
-16 QFVEY
+16 F
-21 SESAELAMSSINFES
+21 SINFES
-36 TYGVITIQDMNV
+36 TYGVIIIQDMNV

-63 PEELLTNID
+63 PEELLANID
-72 SFLDLISEEY
+72 SFLDLIPEDF

-88 NYLETISGQRDPQV
+88 NYLETVSGQRDPQV
-102 HTYVNVD
+102 HTFTNVD

-146 NAVREQDKMYHD
+146 NIVRKQDQMYRD

-166 ILVHRE
+166 ILVHRD
-172 FKPLMVNQSWVKMQG
+172 FKPLMVNQSWVNLQG
-187 GSSIEEVL
+187 GKSIEQVL
-195 KLDSILTLVPKQN
+195 QLDSILDLVPKQN
-208 TDGISKHYQ
+208 VESIYQ
-217 AIVSGELSGTST
+217 RYQTVMSGEPSGTSN

-234 GFDGIHRFFNIYDN
+234 GLDGVHRFFNIYDN
-248 AITWQGQP
+248 AVIWEGKP
-256 AVQVVLE
+256 AMQVVLE

-289 RRAIYEWLR
+289 RRAIYEWFR
-298 EHIASDTHVVSM
+298 EHMTSDNHLVCM

-341 RNVERV
+341 RSVESV

-360 LFIPNASPN
+360 VFLPNATSEM
-369 VSREVSDQIRQQFN
+369 SHEISEQIRQQFN
-383 QVEFKVGEQIRFNV
+383 QAEFKIDEQTRFNS
-397 SVSIGVSDSRSCE
+397 SVSIGMSDSLACE
-410 GKVSIDALVNLTD
+410 ERMTIDALVNLTD

-434 NCVCG
+434 NCVDG
-439 EVFANDIS
+439 DMV
-447 QALPH
+447 AL